1 MPLMKMRSRFTWP
14 LLLALLLVCGDLSAT
29 VTLQQMDGR
38 PLGTAASYLQEISA
52 PMTLDQAMSAYGRSA
67 FTASL
72 QPVLTFGI
80 GPKPAWIHLGIDN
93 DDTTTQI
100 RRLTIG
106 ISWLDHVD
114 IYVRHDGHTSATWR
128 MGDRLPFALRPID
141 SHVFAADVRFPPGR
155 SDLMI
160 RVATFDPMVV
170 PITLQAP
177 AQAASAEGR
186 ESASYAFLYG
196 FLFALLAY
204 NLMLFI
210 GMRARRYGLY
220 SLYLATFMLTN
231 VAYTGY
237 GFQWLWPTHTGWA
250 QWSEPTL
257 MILCASSGLLFARSF
272 LDTHRHFPCL
282 HRGILAYIAIGTLA
296 LAGTALLGWQS
307 AALVL
312 AFAFVTAFTVIML
325 GLGVLSVRAGLPAG
339 RYFLLA
345 AACSMAG
352 DVITALAVWGIIPFD
367 TWTFRAA
374 EIGMLLDASLLALA
388 LTYQFR
394 EGEARREKAEH
405 MARLDPLTGINNRRS
420 FDSISES
427 IWSIT
432 RRHER
437 RLSVIVLDL
446 DHFKRVNDTHGHTCG
461 DKVLRA
467 TANVLHETIRD
478 SDIIARW
485 GGEEF
490 IVLLP
495 ETGLAEAVTL
505 AERLRDAIANLC
517 VTCQGSSIN
526 TTASFGVT
534 ERRRDHQTLEA
545 LVAEADHLMYQAK
558 DLNRNRVC
566 HMTEEVKEV
575 DGVQ

>member
-1 MPLMKMRSRFTWP
+1 MEIRSCSAWL
-14 LLLALLLVCGDLSAT
+14 LLLALLPVCGRLSAA
-29 VTLQQMDGR
+29 VTLPQMDGR
-38 PLGTAASYLQEISA
+38 PLGTAASYLQETTA
-52 PMTLDQAMSAYGRSA
+52 PMTLEQALSAYGRGAFSA
-67 FTASL
+67 SRE
-72 QPVLTFGI
+72 PVLAFGI
-80 GPKPAWIHLGIDN
+80 GPKPAWIHLGVDN
-93 DDTTTQI
+93 DGTTAQV

-114 IYVRHDGHTSATWR
+114 VYVRHDGRTMATWR
-128 MGDRLPFALRPID
+128 MGDRQPFALRPID
-141 SHVFAADVRFPPGR
+141 SHVFATDVGFPPGH
-155 SDLMI
+155 SDLML

-170 PITLQAP
+170 PITLQP
-177 AQAASAEGR
+177 SAQAASAEGR

-196 FLFALLAY
+196 FIFALLAY

-237 GFQWLWPTHTGWA
+237 GFQWLWPSHPGWT
-250 QWSEPTL
+250 QWSQPTL
-257 MILCASSGLLFARSF
+257 MTLCASSGLLFARNF
-272 LDTHRHFPCL
+272 LDTHRYFPRL
-282 HRGILAYIAIGTLA
+282 HRGILAYIVIGALALIGTS
-296 LAGTALLGWQS
+296 LLDRQS

-312 AFAFVTAFTVIML
+312 AFAFVTVFTVIML
-325 GLGVLSVRAGLPAG
+325 GLGALSVRVGLPAG

-352 DVITALAVWGIIPFD
+352 DVITVLAVLGFIPFD
-367 TWTFRAA
+367 GWTFRAA
-374 EIGMLLDASLLALA
+374 EVGMLLDATLLALA

-405 MARLDPLTGINNRRS
+405 LARLDPLTGINNRRS

-446 DHFKRVNDTHGHTCG
+446 DHFKRINDAHGHTCG
-461 DKVLRA
+461 DEVLRA
-467 TANVLHETIRD
+467 TANVLRDTIRD

-505 AERLRDAIANLC
+505 AERLREAIANLC
-517 VTCQGSSIN
+517 IVHQGIRIN
-526 TTASFGVT
+526 ITASLGVT
-534 ERRRDHQTLEA
+534 EHRRGQQTLES
-545 LVAEADHLMYQAK
+545 LIAEADHLMYQAK

-566 HMTEEVKEV
+566 QMMEKEMEV
-575 DGVQ
+575 GG